1 MVIGLWGGT
10 GLLNNTGGAAVA
22 MVLAIAPTAYAQTKP
37 WELFQDV
44 SSSAVCDVI
53 NADNNA
59 RFVLIS
65 ATRQLAIVTGN
76 DLILEDTLV
85 DESGFVF
92 FEGEPVGAIGFAT
105 DGDGLRSIWWM
116 SLTGTVVD
124 VDGFTGEPSQTNNL
138 PADFDDASCD
148 ACEFW
153 DNEAACEEPEPPVTV
168 NVCGADV
175 VVPTSLMA
183 TLFAT
188 LSLVRRRR

>member
-1 MVIGLWGGT
+1 
-10 GLLNNTGGAAVA
+10 
-22 MVLAIAPTAYAQTKP
+22 
-37 WELFQDV
+37 
-44 SSSAVCDVI
+44 VI

-105 DGDGLRSIWWM
+105 DGDGRRSIWWM
-116 SLTGTVVD
+116 SLTGRVVD
-124 VDGFTGEPSQTNNL
+124 VNGFTGEPSQTNKL
-138 PADFDDASCD
+138 PTDFNDVPCD

-153 DNEAACEEPEPPVTV
+153 DNPAACEDPEPPVTV

-175 VVPTSLMA
+175 VLPTSLMA

-188 LSLVRRRR
+188 LSLVPRRR